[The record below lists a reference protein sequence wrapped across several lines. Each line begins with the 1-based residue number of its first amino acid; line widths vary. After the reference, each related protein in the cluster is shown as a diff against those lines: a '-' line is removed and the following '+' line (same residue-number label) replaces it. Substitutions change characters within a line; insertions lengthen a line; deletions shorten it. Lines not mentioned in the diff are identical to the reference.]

1 MDHKY
6 ASRKRTN
13 IASPDKKTMPQGPS
27 FDALRSGAAQPTAE
41 QMGHRVDLPDA
52 MRAKMEDAFGADLS
66 AVKLYESQSVADAGA
81 KAMTQGANIAFAPG
95 MLDFTS
101 FGGQALLGHELSHV
115 VSQARGEV
123 TGGGFLNDH
132 ALEARADREGAMA
145 AAGETVA
152 MPTAALSTVTAASA
166 AGPMQA
172 KDKDKDK
179 GKRDVSHVPDNLS
192 IANPTSLK
200 VGSNGVNKNGT
211 MSVAKVGNAAGEQ
224 AVLKTGVNAGLE
236 STLATFHNMAGQ
248 TYDQK
253 HGGMW
258 SFDAPGVRALT
269 SGETDQARQITGPNG
284 TADSPTIYSNMKDY
298 ERSGDDVV
306 QDELNHMAIFA
317 MAGGKSRI
325 DLTNLTV
332 EKAKQY
338 EEEGDTAITSNPTGK
353 KENEDYQ
360 RMMGYIAM
368 MDMVT
373 GNTDRL
379 AGSLNTDNWMEERD
393 RKQVHLI
400 DNDFN
405 RESGLRHGTAG
416 RTDWLNQ
423 LMSSVGKDD
432 KNGPVGSETFL
443 KNIVH
448 WDKTTK
454 DEGAAEVFGFTGEGS
469 GGSAMA
475 GMDQAVA
482 DLPGMRDRLKA
493 QFYKDNGGKPLT
505 EHQAEL
511 LERMQ
516 ITNEYMTN
524 PEMAKIYRQLGE
536 IGFAPAKEL
545 DMRGFETGRLK
556 QESDEVR
563 QKRADLLAQRDALRY
578 GGNITAGAKPTAT
591 SGPGWTRGTAA
602 DWLAAPVSPP
612 QHLPPE
618 ALGMPAPSASAT
630 EELRRQFGNR

>member
-13 IASPDKKTMPQGPS
+13 SASPDKKTMPQGPS

-145 AAGETVA
+145 AAGQTVA
-152 MPTAALSTVTAASA
+152 MPTAALATVTAASA

-172 KDKDKDK
+172 KDKDKK
-179 GKRDVSHVPDNLS
+179 KKARPIPSIPDNLDVV
-192 IANPTSLK
+192 NPTMLK
-200 VGSNGVNKNGT
+200 EGGSDGT
-211 MSVAKVGNAAGEQ
+211 MSVAKVGNPAGES
-224 AVLKTGVNAGLE
+224 AVLKTGVTPALE
-236 STLATFHNMAGQ
+236 SLFAAYNNMAGE
-248 TYDQK
+248 TYDEK
-253 HGGMW
+253 HGGLW
-258 SFDAPGVRALT
+258 GFRSPSVRPLT
-269 SGETDQARQITGPNG
+269 AAEIAAVQPITGKNKKLYSTRTEVERP
-284 TADSPTIYSNMKDY
+284 ADKRLEVD
-298 ERSGDDVV
+298 
-306 QDELNHMAIFA
+306 DELQHMAVFA
-317 MAGGKSRI
+317 MASGKSRI
-325 DLTNLTV
+325 DDRDSDAEERKAAEGDSAYLTNPTDR
-332 EKAKQY
+332 
-338 EEEGDTAITSNPTGK
+338 EEDQ
-353 KENEDYQ
+353 DYQ

-379 AGSLNTDNWMEERD
+379 AGSLNTKNWLED
-393 RKQVHLI
+393 RNTHQVSLI

-405 RESGLRHGTAG
+405 HNSGLRHGASG
-416 RTDWLNQ
+416 RTFWLNT
-423 LMSSVGKDD
+423 LMNAAGKGD
-432 KNGPVGSETFL
+432 KIGSGTFM

-448 WDKTTK
+448 GDV
-454 DEGAAEVFGFTGEGS
+454 GAGEIFGFNPTDRAVHSRQGV
-469 GGSAMA
+469 
-475 GMDQAVA
+475 DQAVA
-482 DLPGMRDRLKA
+482 DLPGMRDRLKM
-493 QFYKDNGGKPLT
+493 QLYQQNGGKPLD
-505 EHQAEL
+505 EYESEL

-516 ITNEYMTN
+516 ITHEYMTN
-524 PEMAKIYRQLGE
+524 PQMAAIYNQLGK
-536 IGFAPAKEL
+536 IGFEQEREL
-545 DMRGFETGRLK
+545 DSKGFATGRLK
-556 QESDEVR
+556 PEDATIT